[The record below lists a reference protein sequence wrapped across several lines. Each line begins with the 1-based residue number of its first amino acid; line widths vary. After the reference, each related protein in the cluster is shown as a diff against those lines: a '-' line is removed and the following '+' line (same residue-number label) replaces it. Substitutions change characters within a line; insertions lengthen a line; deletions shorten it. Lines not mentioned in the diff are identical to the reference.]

1 MQLITTGTTAADCVP
16 INPQTGA
23 PYFTISQDGWGTGW
37 AAGSAV
43 PLTEAE
49 LGLQVNAG
57 TSEAGTQAQARSQ
70 GEPAHS

>member
-16 INPQTGA
+16 INPLTGT
-23 PYFTISQDGWGTGW
+23 PYFTISQDGWGAGW

-57 TSEAGTQAQARSQ
+57 ASEAAAQPRVPSQ

>member
-16 INPQTGA
+16 INPLTGT
-23 PYFTISQDGWGTGW
+23 PYFTISHDGWGTGW
-37 AAGSAV
+37 VAGAAV

-49 LGLQVNAG
+49 LGLQVSAG
-57 TSEAGTQAQARSQ
+57 APEAGTQASARSQ